1 MTANPHPL
9 ILASG
14 SRYRHQLL
22 EKLGLNIRAIAPN
35 IDERAQPSEKTADLA
50 LRLAKQKALAVAE
63 RHPDA
68 LIIASDQVA
77 DLGGQAMGKPGSKE
91 SAIAQLRRCS
101 GNEVRFHTALAVY
114 NAANE
119 SLQTTVDLT
128 RVRFR
133 TLSDEAIA
141 RYVEREPA
149 LDCAGAFK
157 VEGLGIALFESIDS
171 RDPNSLIGLPLI
183 ALITM
188 LQKEGYPV
196 L

>member
-1 MTANPHPL
+1 MTANSPTL
-9 ILASG
+9 ILASS
-14 SRYRHQLL
+14 SRYRRGLL

-35 IDERAQPSEKTADLA
+35 IDESPLAGEKPQDLA
-50 LRLAKQKALAVAE
+50 LRLAEQKARAVAIE
-63 RHPDA
+63 HPGA

-77 DLGGQAMGKPGSKE
+77 DLNGQTMGKPGTPE
-91 SAIAQLRRCS
+91 AAIAQLKRCS
-101 GNEVRFHTALAVY
+101 GNAVLFHTALALY
-114 NAANE
+114 NTATQ
-119 SLQTTVDLT
+119 SLQSTLDQT

-133 TLSDEAIA
+133 DLDDDAIA

-157 VEGLGIALFESIDS
+157 VEGLGITLFEAIES

-183 ALITM
+183 ELISM
-188 LQKEGYPV
+188 LQRENYPV

>member
-1 MTANPHPL
+1 MTANSHPL

-14 SRYRHQLL
+14 SRYRRQLL
-22 EKLGLNIRAIAPN
+22 EKLGLNIGAIAPN
-35 IDERAQPSEKTADLA
+35 IDERAQPGEKTADLA

-63 RHPDA
+63 RHPGA

-77 DLGGQAMGKPGSKE
+77 DLDGQAMGKPGSKE
-91 SAIAQLRRCS
+91 AAIAQLRRCS

-114 NAANE
+114 NAATE

-133 TLSDEAIA
+133 TLSDEAIG

-157 VEGLGIALFESIDS
+157 VEGLGITLFESIDS

-188 LQKEGYPV
+188 LQQEGYSV